1 MSNKCYP
8 NVFKS
13 TFIPF
18 ESESVTGYSVS
29 IIGHRETQEDEEI
42 MFETDLKGHYVYGI
56 FDGHGGFET
65 SKYLKRHFKNF
76 FLGHILW
83 REYKELYKDGSIVEF
98 DFEKLFTTIFVEL
111 DQKMK
116 PFIMSKRSRKEA
128 SGSTAVIVLQTPTK
142 YVCATVGDSEAW
154 ILKSDGVV
162 KLSIVK
168 KPDDVDE
175 KARIEALGGT
185 VVRGYINSMLGVS
198 RAFGDFDYKC
208 SRVKIG
214 KYGYPICDFNIDPK
228 DMIVTVVPFV
238 SIFDR
243 VDCQGTLLLA
253 CDGFFDVI
261 NGKDLPE
268 THIQN
273 LLVDF
278 EKYNVNIRKTLT
290 ALDNFSFSLHEVSS
304 SDNDSDNDSESEI
317 YKLKKSGGAG
327 YFIKKE
333 DESKIDTDP
342 EKVREEIFEG
352 FVPSIEN
359 IPEPEELN
367 SILMKK
373 YLVDTLARY
382 ALAKGSTDN
391 ISVMLITDN

>member
-18 ESESVTGYSVS
+18 ESESVIGYSVS

-42 MFETDLKGHYVYGI
+42 MFETDLKGHHVYGI

-65 SKYLKRHFKNF
+65 SKYLKKNFKSF
-76 FLGHILW
+76 FLGHTLW
-83 REYKELYKDGSIVEF
+83 GEYKKLYKEGSTVEF

-116 PFIMSKRSRKEA
+116 PFIMSKRSRKES

-175 KARIEALGGT
+175 SLRIVNAGGF
-185 VVRGYINSMLGVS
+185 VNRGYINSMLGVS

-208 SRVKIG
+208 SILKIG
-214 KYGYPICDFNIDPK
+214 KYGCLEPDFNVDPK
-228 DMIVTVVPFV
+228 DMIVTVLPFV
-238 SIFDR
+238 SVFDR
-243 VDCQGTLLLA
+243 VDCEGTLLLA

-273 LLVDF
+273 LIVDF
-278 EKYNVNIRKTLT
+278 EKYNVNVRKTLT
-290 ALDNFSFSLHEVSS
+290 ALDNISFSLREISS
-304 SDNDSDNDSESEI
+304 SDNDSESEI
-317 YKLKKSGGAG
+317 YKLKKSGEAG

-342 EKVREEIFEG
+342 EKIREEIFEG
-352 FVPSIEN
+352 FIPSIEN

-382 ALAKGSTDN
+382 ALAKGSKDN
-391 ISVMLITDN
+391 ISVMLITNS